1 MHLLNLIR
9 ALIQHSVHRR
19 GDRER
24 TPDDGAETD
33 KEAGERLG
41 ALLAVDDFHG
51 GDILFTRVSQLL
63 HTQKRKGIL
72 T

>member
-33 KEAGERLG
+33 EKAGERLG

-51 GDILFTRVSQLL
+51 GDVLFELATLPL
-63 HTQKRKGIL
+63 HTHI
-72 T
+72 